1 MENLRIKRT
10 RNAALADYTGEMTL
24 EVTRELRET
33 IDAVM
38 TDDDVQCLI
47 FDLSGVSFI
56 DSSGIGFLVSLASRV
71 ENEAKSFYLYR
82 PDAQVVRTLELVQ
95 LKKYF
100 KILGTE
106 EELAPLML

>member
-1 MENLRIKRT
+1 MTLDVTGELKVAFDAI
-10 RNAALADYTGEMTL
+10 LADAE
-24 EVTRELRET
+24 
-33 IDAVM
+33 
-38 TDDDVQCLI
+38 CLI
-47 FDLSGVSFI
+47 LDLSGVSFI

-82 PDAQVVRTLELVQ
+82 PGAQVVRTLELVQ

-100 KILGTE
+100 KIIGTE